1 MNWKKEW
8 TDQETVNV
16 MHRIL
21 LWLNSRKFETKHYGV
36 LRNIHTIEELDRLFG
51 FPYTSSGRAAGVWVT
66 NTELYLDS
74 EKKYHVYGFGKD
86 TAGIIYA
93 VCYDNNENELLIPI
107 NK

>member
-1 MNWKKEW
+1 MVWKREW

-16 MHRIL
+16 MRSIL
-21 LWLNSRKFETKHYGV
+21 LWLNSRKFETRHCV
-36 LRNIHTIEELDRLFG
+36 LKSIHTIEDLDRLFG

-66 NTELYLDS
+66 NTELYLDA
-74 EKKYHVYGFGKD
+74 EKKYHVYGFQKD

-93 VCYDNNENELLIPI
+93 VCFNNGENELCIPI